1 MSERMEHTEA
11 TESMAAERYLLGEM
25 TPEDR
30 DAFEEHFF
38 GCPEC
43 AAAVREGAAI
53 AAAIR
58 TDAIARPS
66 EIRRRPVT
74 GWLAA
79 AAAILIALA
88 AVPLVQNIR
97 LRSEVETLRAPR
109 LIEGVTFLTGT
120 TRSAQEA
127 TTVSASRSFVLAFDV
142 PPQTG
147 ARRYVV
153 RVVDDAGKVV
163 ATSTVTPEGARD
175 TQQLFVPAGSL
186 SPGRY
191 SLEIH
196 PEPARSPA
204 TALPFLVR

>member
-1 MSERMEHTEA
+1 MEHSEA

-43 AAAVREGAAI
+43 AAAVRESAAI

-58 TDAIARPS
+58 TEAKARPA

-88 AVPLVQNIR
+88 AVPLVQNLR
-97 LRSEVETLRAPR
+97 LRREVETLRAPR
-109 LIEGVTFLTGT
+109 LVEAVTFLTGT
-120 TRSAQEA
+120 SRGAEEA
-127 TTVSASRSFVLAFDV
+127 TSVDASRSFMLAFDI

-147 ARRYVV
+147 ARRYAV
-153 RVVDDAGKVV
+153 RVVDAAGKVV
-163 ATSTVTPEGARD
+163 ASSTVTPEAARD
-175 TQQLFVPAGSL
+175 TQQFFFPAGSL
-186 SPGRY
+186 RPGRH

-196 PEPARSPA
+196 PEPPESPA
-204 TALPFLVR
+204 TTLPFVVR